1 MYSVSSYSFDV
12 PTPGCNYCK
21 AVYYLFCF
29 VISSVDLTIFNI
41 DNNLSYGRA
50 SNHP

>member
-21 AVYYLFCF
+21 AVYIILLVLFCYLECGL
-29 VISSVDLTIFNI
+29 DNI
-41 DNNLSYGRA
+41 QY
-50 SNHP
+50 